1 MGFNTKIKDDMNSH
15 LETAVTA
22 ALKAGEAIMNVYNT
36 AFDVE
41 IKEDNSPLTE
51 ADKKANEI
59 INSFLEVTNIPII
72 SEENK
77 QLDYKT
83 RKAWDI
89 CWVVDPVDGTKEFIK
104 RNGEFTVNI
113 ALVENKK
120 PILGVIYVPDSKVL
134 YAADVNNKK
143 AYKTSLTDHNTSF
156 ENLSKSWKP
165 LQAKKGT
172 DQVIKVVGSRSH
184 MNQETLDF
192 VAALKDKG
200 HEVDILSRGSS
211 LKFCIVAEGKADFYP
226 RFAPTMEWDTA
237 AGQAIC
243 NAVGIQVISEETKQ
257 PLLYNKENLLNP
269 WFLVKK

>member
-1 MGFNTKIKDDMNSH
+1 MGFNNKIEDDMNLH
-15 LETAVTA
+15 LKTAVTA

-59 INSFLEVTNIPII
+59 INSFLVATNIPII

-83 RKAWDI
+83 RKAWDV

-113 ALVENKK
+113 ALVEHRK

-134 YAADVNNKK
+134 YVADVNNKK
-143 AYKTSLTDHNTSF
+143 AYKTNLTHHNTPF
-156 ENLSKSWKP
+156 ENLSKSWK
-165 LQAKKGT
+165 QIHAKKDT

-184 MNQETLDF
+184 MNQETLNF
-192 VAALKDKG
+192 VAGLKEQGVTSIFITHNLNHVFPIADHLCVMARGEKIADFQKDKT
-200 HEVDILSRGSS
+200 DIQEL
-211 LKFCIVAEGKADFYP
+211 
-226 RFAPTMEWDTA
+226 T
-237 AGQAIC
+237 
-243 NAVGIQVISEETKQ
+243 
-257 PLLYNKENLLNP
+257 NLLVNG
-269 WFLVKK
+269 